1 MRADGAVVIMDEAV
15 APEFA
20 ADGDD
25 VERLMYGYSILI
37 CLPDSLSTPGSVG
50 TGTVMRQSTLE
61 RYAREAGFSS
71 IEELPIEGFALF
83 RFTRLVH

>member
-1 MRADGAVVIMDEAV
+1 
-15 APEFA
+15 
-20 ADGDD
+20 
-25 VERLMYGYSILI
+25 
-37 CLPDSLSTPGSVG
+37 
-50 TGTVMRQSTLE
+50 MRQSTLE